1 MVETITIMPNGD
13 VNVCNFSH
21 VVYVEKLLAWI
32 NKQRGEI
39 LMKILTAVELNE
51 IRSWI
56 YQNAR
61 PIDLSLWKYHFENG
75 DQETVLSYLSFYQNE
90 DGGFGHALEADNWNP
105 HSSPYTT
112 LTAINILKA
121 INFEDREHPI
131 LKGIFR
137 FFESGA
143 YCTERGWHFSTPT
156 NNNYP
161 HAPWWTYNEESNEF
175 EGIGITAEIVSFILK
190 YAEEGSSIYKKAFML
205 VDVLI
210 KILQSSSNFGDM
222 GVSGYCILLDRIEN
236 EELTDNFD
244 YKFMKDKVKG
254 LVHDSI
260 IRDTSKWVHYS
271 VRPSEY
277 IYSPKSIYYE
287 HNKDIVDKE
296 LDYLIETR
304 PKDGVWDI
312 TWSWFDNNE
321 KYAKEFAI
329 SENWWKATKAIEKLR
344 FLQAF
349 DRLELNF
356 GG

>member
-1 MVETITIMPNGD
+1 
-13 VNVCNFSH
+13 
-21 VVYVEKLLAWI
+21 
-32 NKQRGEI
+32 
-39 LMKILTAVELNE
+39 MKILTAVELNE
-51 IRSWI
+51 IRTWI
-56 YQNAR
+56 YRNAR

-75 DQETVLSYLSFYQNE
+75 DRETVLDYLAYYQNG

-105 HSSPYTT
+105 HSTPYTT
-112 LTAINILKA
+112 LTAINILKT
-121 INFEDREHPI
+121 INFEDMEYPI
-131 LKGIFR
+131 LKGISR
-137 FFESGA
+137 FLESSA
-143 YCTERGWHFSTPT
+143 FCTESGWHFSIPS

-161 HAPWWTYNEESNEF
+161 HAPWWTYNEERNEF

-190 YAEEGSSIYKKAFML
+190 YAEKGSSLYKKAFTL
-205 VDVLI
+205 VEVLI
-210 KILQSSSNFGDM
+210 KILQTASNFGDM
-222 GVSGYCILLDRIEN
+222 GINGYCILLDRIEN

-244 YKFMKDKVKG
+244 YQFMKDKVKG

-260 IRDTSKWVHYS
+260 IRDTSKWIYYS
-271 VRPSEY
+271 VRPSDY
-277 IYSPKSIYYE
+277 ICSPRSIFYE
-287 HNKDIVDKE
+287 DNKDIVERE

-304 PKDGVWDI
+304 PKGGVWDI

-349 DRLELNF
+349 DRLKLNF